1 MQYSANADQKKS
13 EVDGEPDKLQRR
25 FSVNANVNDGKVKK
39 KILHR
44 CEAITLNKIRHIWH
58 LQPLVEWR

>member
-1 MQYSANADQKKS
+1 MVRYSTNADQKKS

-25 FSVNANVNDGKVKK
+25 FSVNANIYDGKVKE

-44 CEAITLNKIRHIWH
+44 CEAIAINKFSWQRAT
-58 LQPLVEWR
+58 